1 LFEIKF
7 NQMDSIVRLTAE
19 ELEFIRKGTSEYN
32 KIKMSLGDLEMQ
44 KHSLL
49 KEASKIVES
58 FNKNEQV
65 LIQKYGADVV
75 INMQT
80 GEVKQ
85 K

>member
-1 LFEIKF
+1 MFDIKF
-7 NQMDSIVRLTAE
+7 NQMSSKVCLTSE

-49 KEASKIVES
+49 KEASRIAES
-58 FNKNEQV
+58 FNKNEQI
-65 LIQKYGADVV
+65 LIQKYGADSV
-75 INMQT
+75 IDMQT